1 MPASGSDFLKTA
13 PKRTRGEGAQK
24 IHAAL
29 REEILS
35 MELPPGHPLDEAG
48 LAAKFGVSRSPVR
61 EALVRLSA
69 DGLVNTLPN
78 KSTIVSPLNVE
89 DFPRYMDAL
98 DLLQRAV
105 TRLAAILRTDTDL
118 ESIRKRQAEFREAVD
133 RSDAIAMI
141 ERNCELHMAI
151 ARAGRNRYLTDS
163 YRRLLDEGRRTLRL
177 YFRSFND
184 KLPPE
189 LAEAHDRIIEALEQ
203 QDADLAERLA
213 HEHALELQN
222 RFVQYMSARMTS
234 EIALRP
240 AF

>member
-1 MPASGSDFLKTA
+1 MPASNPDILKPPA
-13 PKRTRGEGAQK
+13 RRTRGEGAQK
-24 IHAAL
+24 IYAAL

-35 MELPPGHPLDEAG
+35 MELAPGHPLDETG

-78 KSTIVSPLNVE
+78 KSTIVSPLNIE

-105 TRLAAILRTDTDL
+105 TRLAAILRTETDL
-118 ESIRKRQAEFREAVD
+118 ADIRQRQAEFREAVD

-141 ERNCELHMAI
+141 ERNRELHMAI

-163 YRRLLDEGRRTLRL
+163 YQRLLDEGRRTLRL

-189 LAEAHDRIIEALEQ
+189 LADAHDRIIEALER
-203 QDADLAERLA
+203 QDAGLAERLA
-213 HEHALELQN
+213 HEHAFELQS
-222 RFVQYMSARMTS
+222 RFVQYMSARMTA
-234 EIALRP
+234 EIALQP